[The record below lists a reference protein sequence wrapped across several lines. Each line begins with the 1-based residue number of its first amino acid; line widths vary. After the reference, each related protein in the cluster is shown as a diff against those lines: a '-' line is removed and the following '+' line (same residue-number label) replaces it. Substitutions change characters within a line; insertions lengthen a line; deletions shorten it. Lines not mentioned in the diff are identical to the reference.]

1 MHDHVP
7 FVAGRT
13 FLFSPI
19 CPRVSRMDKI
29 IFRPAHKSDARK
41 IAKLYRISSDGLAEY
56 IWTALAERSEAILD
70 VGTRRY
76 ARENT
81 QSSYQN
87 CIVAELNQQV
97 VGMLAAYPV
106 HSSKD
111 KSPEKDPVLAP
122 YSKLEESHSLYI
134 SGVALFEKYRSCGI
148 GSQLLAMAE
157 RQAKDQAIDKL
168 SLIVF
173 EKNIGAKKLYEA
185 MGYQEVAK
193 ETIYPHP
200 LIRHTGNALLML
212 KML

>member
-1 MHDHVP
+1 
-7 FVAGRT
+7 
-13 FLFSPI
+13 
-19 CPRVSRMDKI
+19 MDKI

-41 IAKLYRISSDGLAEY
+41 IAELYRISSDGLAEY
-56 IWTALAERSEAILD
+56 IWTALAESSEAILN

-87 CIVAELNQQV
+87 CTIAELNQQV
-97 VGMLAAYPV
+97 VGMLAAYPIY
-106 HSSKD
+106 SSEEKP
-111 KSPEKDPVLAP
+111 PEEDPVLAP

-148 GSQLLAMAE
+148 GSQLLGMAE
-157 RQAKDQAIDKL
+157 QQAKDRAIDKL

-173 EKNIGAKKLYEA
+173 EQNTGAKKLYET
-185 MGYQEVAK
+185 MGYQEVAR

-200 LIRHTGNALLML
+200 LIRYTGIALLML